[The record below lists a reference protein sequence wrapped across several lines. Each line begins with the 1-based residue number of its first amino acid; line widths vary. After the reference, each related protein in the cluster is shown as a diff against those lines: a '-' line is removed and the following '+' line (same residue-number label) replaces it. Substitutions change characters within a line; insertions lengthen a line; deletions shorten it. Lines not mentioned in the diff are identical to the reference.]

1 MKIMIVDDEV
11 IIRTG
16 LATVIK
22 WHDLGLQLLEPAASA
37 EEAIARIPFE
47 KPAILL
53 TDIRMTGKNG
63 LELAEEA
70 KAILP
75 ELDIII
81 LTGFDD
87 FNYTQKAIR
96 QGVNDYLLKTS
107 RPDDIIRTVLR
118 AKQRLEAK
126 LDIHSQEQMKQLEF
140 RNRLFEKWIIQGDIV
155 DMSSYEELLSFQ
167 TIQQAAGDTGEMQ
180 VWIIAG
186 RGWNETPKKENLL
199 TFAIDNICR
208 ELLECETLILNQRVV
223 AIVPVKNNDDF
234 FEFQRRQAVL
244 LKIES
249 LLRCTMFTVV
259 GKAVTNPEQL
269 HESYVSAQEIFP
281 YRGLLS
287 ESILLYEEMSL
298 RKGALTACTQEEELR
313 LTQILLE
320 DDPLALK
327 NWVHHYIEK
336 HLIDP
341 QFTLDSLETTLQAV
355 VTIVNQWLS
364 RVQTIVGAAVYD
376 PSTLLFRYNA
386 EVEPTTCLFQYV
398 HSIMKVYHHHLM
410 NSQASHVQ
418 KAKGYI
424 ESNIGFD
431 ISLQQVAKHVH
442 IHPSHLSELF
452 KKETGN
458 TFSDYVTKQRIKRA
472 SQLLSTTTLKINEI
486 ATTIGYTDIKYF
498 SQLFKK
504 ETGITPS
511 EYREITSQ
519 QLLYEQ

>member
-22 WHDLGLQLLEPAASA
+22 WQDLGLKLLEPAASA
-37 EEAIARIPFE
+37 EEAIARIPNE
-47 KPAILL
+47 KPDILL

-126 LDIHSQEQMKQLEF
+126 RYVHSQEQRKQQEF
-140 RNRLFEKWIIQGDIV
+140 RDRLFEKWIIQGDTS
-155 DMSSYEELLSFQ
+155 DASLYEELLSFHA
-167 TIQQAAGDTGEMQ
+167 IQQAAGENGAMQ
-180 VWIIAG
+180 VWIMAG
-186 RGWNETPKKENLL
+186 QGWAESPKKESLL
-199 TFAIDNICR
+199 TFAIENICK
-208 ELLECETLILNQRVV
+208 ELLEGETLIHNQRV
-223 AIVPVKNNDDF
+223 IVVVPIKKNDAA
-234 FEFQRRQAVL
+234 FENQRRQAAIF
-244 LKIES
+244 KIEK
-249 LLRCTMFTVV
+249 LLRCTMFTAV
-259 GKAVTNPEQL
+259 GKAVNKPEQL
-269 HESYVSAQEIFP
+269 HESYISAQEIFP
-281 YRGLLS
+281 YRGLIH
-287 ESILLYEEMSL
+287 ESVIVYDQMSL
-298 RKGALTACTQEEELR
+298 RKGALTVCTQDEEFQ

-327 NWVHHYIEK
+327 DWVHDYVQK
-336 HLIDP
+336 HLDDP
-341 QFTLDSLETTLQAV
+341 QFTLDSLETTLQV
-355 VTIVNQWLS
+355 IVTVVNQWLS
-364 RVQTIVGAAVYD
+364 RVQAIVGAAVYD
-376 PSTLLFRYNA
+376 PATLLFRYNA
-386 EVEPTTCLFQYV
+386 EMEPKTSLFQYA

-458 TFSDYVTKQRIKRA
+458 TFSDYITKQRMKRA

-486 ATTIGYTDIKYF
+486 ATTIGYADIKYF

-511 EYREITSQ
+511 EYREITNQ
-519 QLLYEQ
+519 Q